1 MLSVFLALQSCNDN
15 DRERSPVKSKRNTT
29 PKKTKH
35 RIALLPFN
43 GVDTY
48 LVSKIRKGVEN
59 KLNVLVTVLDP
70 IHLPDHAFYKPRQRY
85 IADSLLVFLEEVNAQ
100 RYEKIIGLTTKDIST
115 RKKAYE
121 NWGVL
126 GLGYCPGKA
135 CIVST
140 FRAGKK
146 KVSPK
151 DFERRM
157 VTLSL
162 HELGHTYG
170 LEHCAVSD
178 CLMKD
183 AQGKMALDDGDSY
196 CENCS
201 YYLRLKLLLK

>member
-1 MLSVFLALQSCNDN
+1 MALQSCNDN
-15 DRERSPVKSKRNTT
+15 DQERSPVKSTRNTSG
-29 PKKTKH
+29 KKTKH
-35 RIALLPFN
+35 RIALLPFY
-43 GVDTY
+43 GVDTN
-48 LVSKIRKGVEN
+48 LVSKISKGIES
-59 KLNVLVTVLDP
+59 KLNVLITVLDP
-70 IHLPDHAFYKPRQRY
+70 IYLPDKAFYQPRRRY
-85 IADSLLVFLEEVNAQ
+85 IADSLLVFLEEVNAE
-100 RYEKIIGLTTKDIST
+100 RYDKIIGLTAKDIST

-126 GLGYCPGKA
+126 GLGYCPGEA
-135 CIVST
+135 CVVST

-146 KVSPK
+146 KVSQK
-151 DFERRM
+151 NFERRM

-170 LEHCAVSD
+170 LEHCPVSD